1 MKGRKLKISEIIE
14 KSYKCEP
21 IYIKSNQSDR
31 EILVDISPKSLIDL
45 IKDIEDDGE
54 AYEYIDESKLDSIEL
69 KCKIEQFAKQ
79 HNEYKTSFDDT
90 EGFKWV
96 IGYNFVSNNLYCWEV
111 EMQNSV
117 FGAIY
122 FSSESIAEKCI
133 ETFEEELSKYFIKQ
147 RKVGE

>member
-21 IYIKSNQSDR
+21 IYIKSNKADR

-45 IKDIEDDGE
+45 IKDIEDEGE
-54 AYEYIDESKLDSIEL
+54 AYECIDESKLDSIEL

-79 HNEYKTSFDDT
+79 HNKYKTSLDDT

-111 EMQNSV
+111 EMQNSS
-117 FGAIY
+117 FGTIY

-133 ETFEEELSKYFIKQ
+133 EIFKEELSKNFIKQ
-147 RKVGE
+147 GKVEE